1 MTRARAKLNLALTTA
16 SAPPAVTTSRTAAQ
30 TVDVAG
36 DANVLCAWV
45 SGMKSVRTPL
55 RTYGRRSAASATSR
69 GAAADSPQA
78 STSAQTLDDSPTAG
92 RTSGRS
98 SAFGVRSAE
107 RLPFLYTKLIHRM
120 HGRML

>member
-1 MTRARAKLNLALTTA
+1 MTRACAKLNLALTTA

-30 TVDVAG
+30 TIDVAG
-36 DANVLCAWV
+36 NANMLRAWV
-45 SGMKSVRTPL
+45 SGMKPVRTPL
-55 RTYGRRSAASATSR
+55 RTYVHRSAASATSH

-92 RTSGRS
+92 QTSGRS

-107 RLPFLYTKLIHRM
+107 RLLFLHTKLIHRM
-120 HGRML
+120 HGHML